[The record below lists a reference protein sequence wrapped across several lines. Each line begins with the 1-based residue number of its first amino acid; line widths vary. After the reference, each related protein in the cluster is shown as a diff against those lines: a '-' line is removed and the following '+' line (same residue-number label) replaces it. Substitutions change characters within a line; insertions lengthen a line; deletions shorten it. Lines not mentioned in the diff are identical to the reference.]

1 MRHDHSMGNQSVT
14 ASAVPKTDFRRP
26 VYCLLGLPFDAVR
39 RDDAIRRIGAASPS
53 QPCFL
58 STPNLNFLIASQRD
72 PGFRDSVIR
81 SDLSVADGMPLVWM
95 ARLLGV
101 PIPERVTGSDLFE
114 ALVRGE
120 GRALTVYFF
129 GGPDGVAEAASARL
143 NAMAGPMRCVG
154 FASPGFG
161 SVEQMSD
168 PEIIAGINNSGA
180 EFVVVALGA
189 RKGQAWIERNR
200 NALDAPV
207 ISHLGAVIN
216 FVSGSLARA
225 PVLLQ
230 KLGLE
235 WLWRIKEEPALW
247 GRYAR
252 DAWALLLLIVTRVVP
267 GLAYRLLGLFVN
279 ISPPGIR
286 VEHAGDTARLVVSGS
301 WSEADLPMLH
311 KTLETLTLEP
321 VDVEMD
327 VSDLGRIGGAFIGT
341 LLLLYGHQS
350 RVGLGFRI
358 LSVTPKVRRAFR
370 MHCAEF
376 LLDWI
381 DPDDIGRV

>member
-1 MRHDHSMGNQSVT
+1 
-14 ASAVPKTDFRRP
+14 
-26 VYCLLGLPFDAVR
+26 
-39 RDDAIRRIGAASPS
+39 
-53 QPCFL
+53 
-58 STPNLNFLIASQRD
+58 
-72 PGFRDSVIR
+72 
-81 SDLSVADGMPLVWM
+81 M

-168 PEIIAGINNSGA
+168 PEIIAGINSSGA

-252 DAWALLLLIVTRVVP
+252 DACALLLLIVTRVVP

-341 LLLLYGHQS
+341 LYVVIWPSIKSGTRIPNSLGDSEGAS
-350 RVGLGFRI
+350 RVQDALRGVSSGLDR
-358 LSVTPKVRRAFR
+358 SRRYWTCLNACR
-370 MHCAEF
+370 DRKELQPVQYA
-376 LLDWI
+376 
-381 DPDDIGRV
+381 